1 MTIKETRIIF
11 DDSLVIFEAEL
22 HGSETVSI
30 VLTELQKDEEKSTKD
45 HEHYEI
51 RNSTEV
57 FIDVDEAK
65 SIVKALQYIIDE
77 E

>member
-22 HGSETVSI
+22 NGNETVSI

>member
-22 HGSETVSI
+22 NGNETVSI
-30 VLTELQKDEEKSTKD
+30 VLTELQKEEEKSTKD